1 MTQYSGSGGTD
12 TANMVMFWPENLP
25 TDANTNFHED
35 PSGLL
40 QFVDEMRQEGRA
52 IWFLCEGDGSFSV
65 KVFVDEEPSA
75 QLRPFLEDEEVYP
88 DVFVKGETYFG
99 GLEFMISGD
108 EEPASEVPGM
118 CSKLELPDGVYQG
131 TIYRTKVPPAFSRE
145 WLRNR
150 MGAGAYR
157 VLHWQQ
163 MLSKAAIMGVIGV
176 LLASFFLQWFAL
188 LAAIALVA
196 ITFILAVLLSRSE
209 SCQDAIVAIEEFTEE
224 FPEYVVVLNS
234 HSASKA
240 ADPDSAQLAM
250 PVG

>member
-1 MTQYSGSGGTD
+1 
-12 TANMVMFWPENLP
+12 
-25 TDANTNFHED
+25 
-35 PSGLL
+35 
-40 QFVDEMRQEGRA
+40 MRQEGRA

-65 KVFVDEEPSA
+65 RVFVDEEPSA

-99 GLEFMISGD
+99 GMEFMIPED

-118 CSKLELPDGVYQG
+118 CSKLDIPNGVYLG
-131 TIYRTKVPPAFSRE
+131 TIYRTKIPPAFSRE

-163 MLSKAAIMGVIGV
+163 LLSKATMMGVIGV

-188 LAAIALVA
+188 LAAIILVG
-196 ITFILAVLLSRSE
+196 ITFILAVLLSKSE
-209 SCQDAIVAIEEFTEE
+209 SCQAAIVAIDEFTEE
-224 FPEYVVVLNS
+224 FPEYVVVLSS
-234 HSASKA
+234 HSADKDDA
-240 ADPDSAQLAM
+240 PDSTHLAM